1 MLVFNRRVTGSGQ
14 ITSQGFLTLQS
25 DSALANYQGE
35 VVVYGALTYVSWLK
49 IDNGTNAQIPW
60 LHVESVTSLYTAQVN
75 VLGSLTVSSQLVLKG
90 FIEEFMAMLAQK
102 DKQFGFAYF
111 LDNEFLLFA

>member
-90 FIEEFMAMLAQK
+90 FSDTLYSANTASPALITVAASATTLITSA
-102 DKQFGFAYF
+102 
-111 LDNEFLLFA
+111 